1 MSAEERMENRIL
13 NGRRIH
19 MQVWNL
25 DKPTIAAVNGVA
37 AGAGCDLAMTCD
49 IRIASNTAR
58 FIQVY
63 VRRSLVPLD
72 GGVFWAPYHLPHG
85 MAMEMLLSGDA
96 LSVEDAHRIG
106 LVNRIYEPD
115 ELMPAA
121 QELGAKLAR
130 GPAAA
135 QQLIKHMVRK
145 LHTRDYEEHWNLV
158 DKAGAYVRETRDYDE
173 GMRSFM
179 EKRPPEFKGF

>member
-1 MSAEERMENRIL
+1 
-13 NGRRIH
+13 
-19 MQVWNL
+19 
-25 DKPTIAAVNGVA
+25 
-37 AGAGCDLAMTCD
+37 
-49 IRIASNTAR
+49 
-58 FIQVY
+58 
-63 VRRSLVPLD
+63 
-72 GGVFWAPYHLPHG
+72 
-85 MAMEMLLSGDA
+85 MEMLLSGDA
-96 LSVEDAHRIG
+96 LSVEDAYRIG

-121 QELGAKLAR
+121 QQLGAKLAR

-145 LHTRDYEEHWNLV
+145 LHTNDYEEHWQLI
-158 DKAGAYVRETRDYDE
+158 DKAGAYVRETQDYDE